1 VAFENETLEIIRQR
15 MLDAISDDVDKR
27 QGSVV
32 WDLLSPAAIEFA
44 QAYTALD
51 LVLNF
56 GLSLE
61 NVPREYLVLRCAA
74 FGITPKPALKATGQ
88 VTFTG
93 TDGTVIPIGTRVSTD
108 DIESIYFVTT
118 AEGTITDG
126 SVTVA
131 AEAETAG
138 ASGNVAAGK
147 ITLVVGDL
155 AGVTSVTNNS
165 PFDGGADEESDEA
178 LLQRY
183 LDRVR
188 KPITSGNANQYRQWA
203 LEVAGVGDAKV
214 YPVWNGPGTVKVVLL
229 DADKTAPAQSV
240 IDDVTAHIES
250 VRPIGAT
257 VTVVGATEVPI
268 DVSAT
273 LTLTPGKTPADAQ
286 AEFEPL
292 LVDYLKSLAFVDPVV
307 RYSKIASLILDCP
320 SVVDYSNLTVNGG
333 TANVTIADGEVAVTG
348 TVTFA

>member
-1 VAFENETLEIIRQR
+1 MAFESETLEVIRQR
-15 MLDAISDDVDKR
+15 MLDQITENVDKR

-32 WDLLSPAAIEFA
+32 WDLLSPAAIELA
-44 QAYTALD
+44 QAYVALD
-51 LVLNF
+51 QVLTF
-56 GLSLE
+56 GFASE
-61 NVPREYLVLRCAA
+61 NTPSEYLDLRCTEL
-74 FGITPKPALKATGQ
+74 GITRKPAVKATGQ

-93 TDGTVIPIGTRVSTD
+93 TDGTVIPVGTRVSTD
-108 DIESIYFVTT
+108 DVEPIYFVTT
-118 AEGTITDG
+118 EEGTITGG

-138 ASGNVAAGK
+138 AAGNVAAGE

-155 AGVTSVTNNS
+155 SGVASVTNS
-165 PFDGGADEESDEA
+165 APFDGGADEESDEA
-178 LLQRY
+178 LLARY
-183 LDRVR
+183 FDRVQ

-214 YPVWNGPGTVKVVLL
+214 YPVWNGPGTVKVVLI

-240 IDDVTAHIES
+240 IDDVTTYIES
-250 VRPIGAT
+250 VRPIGAD

-268 DVSAT
+268 DISAT
-273 LTLTPGKTPADAQ
+273 LTLAPGKTPADAQ

-292 LVDYLKSLAFVDPVV
+292 LVDYLKSLAFVDPIV

-320 SVVDYSNLTVNGG
+320 SVVDYSNLTVNGD
-333 TANVTIADGEVAVTG
+333 TSNVTIADGEVAVKG
-348 TVTFA
+348 AVTFA